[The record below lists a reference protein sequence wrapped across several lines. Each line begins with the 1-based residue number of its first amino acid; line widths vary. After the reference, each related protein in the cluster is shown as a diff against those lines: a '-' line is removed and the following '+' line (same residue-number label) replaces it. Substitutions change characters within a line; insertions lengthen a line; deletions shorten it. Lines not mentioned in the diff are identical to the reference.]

1 MTPSRR
7 LRRLTLVVHV
17 VVSVGWLGL
26 DAVLLVL
33 GVTAVLTADPEL
45 TRACVLAMD
54 VAAGW
59 MIVPVALLSL
69 GTGVLG
75 GLLSPWG
82 LVRYRW
88 VLTKLVLT
96 VGAATASILLLRG
109 ELDHAA
115 GVVRADPGG
124 LGRLEADLVI
134 PPAVALVLY
143 VTMTVLSV
151 LKPWGRTRWGAA
163 AQRVSSRRTNAS
175 AAA

>member
-1 MTPSRR
+1 MRSSRR
-7 LRRLTLVVHV
+7 VRRLTLVVHV

-33 GVTAVLTADPEL
+33 GVTAVRTADPEL

-59 MIVPVALLSL
+59 MIAPVALVSL
-69 GTGVLG
+69 GTGIAG

-96 VGAATASILLLRG
+96 VGAATASIVLLRAR
-109 ELDHAA
+109 LDEAA
-115 GVVRADPGG
+115 GLARVDPGG
-124 LGRLEADLVI
+124 LGRLELDLVI
-134 PPAVALVLY
+134 PPAVALGLY
-143 VTMTVLSV
+143 LGMTVLSV
-151 LKPWGRTRWGAA
+151 LKPWGRTRWGRPAVHAREPVAA
-163 AQRVSSRRTNAS
+163 GR
-175 AAA
+175 